1 MDKQQMERWKAER
14 AALQKKI
21 SQLENRKKMLLAKE
35 IYTERRQRNHRLIER
50 GAMVE
55 SVFPVLK
62 NCSNAKVMALLIA
75 LSRLPGASDAL
86 AKAAMP
92 DGTG

>member
-62 NCSNAKVMALLIA
+62 NCSNTKVMALLIA